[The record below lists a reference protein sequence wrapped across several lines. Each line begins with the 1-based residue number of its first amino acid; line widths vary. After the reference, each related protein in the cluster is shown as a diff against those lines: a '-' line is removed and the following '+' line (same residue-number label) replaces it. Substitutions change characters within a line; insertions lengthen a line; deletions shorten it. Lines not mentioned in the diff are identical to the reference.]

1 MKNNKNKEGI
11 LNMIDIFICEDNKKQ
26 LDLFTTYI
34 SNLILIEGFDMKIVQ
49 ATSDPHQLL
58 KEILTAENTGLFFL
72 DIDLRS
78 DMNGLTLAQRI
89 RQIQPRCFIVFI
101 TSHSE
106 MSFLTFQYKAEALDF
121 IVKDSA
127 EHIKSKIHECLLDVN
142 SKYTSSN
149 NNVTRTFT
157 INQNDK
163 RIVIDYND
171 IIFFETSNNIHKIIL
186 HARKRVIEFTGQ
198 LKDIEQQL
206 DYRFYRCHTSYII
219 NKDNITDI
227 DFKELLVHMNNGE
240 TCPVSGRKKKGLK
253 KLVS

>member
-1 MKNNKNKEGI
+1 
-11 LNMIDIFICEDNKKQ
+11 MIDIFICEDNKKH
-26 LDLFTTYI
+26 L
-34 SNLILIEGFDMKIVQ
+34 NILQKCITNFILMEGFDMRIIQ
-49 ATSDPHQLL
+49 ATSDPHVIL

-72 DIDLRS
+72 DIDLKS

-121 IVKDSA
+121 IVKDTT

-142 SKYTSSN
+142 SKYTSLN
-149 NNVTRTFT
+149 NDVTRTFT
-157 INQNDK
+157 ITQNDK
-163 RIVIDYND
+163 HIVINYND
-171 IIFFETSNNIHKIIL
+171 IIFFETSSNIHKIIL
-186 HARKRVIEFTGQ
+186 HAKKRVIEFTGQ

-219 NKDNITDI
+219 NKDNIADV
-227 DFKELLVHMNNGE
+227 DFKELIIHMNNGE
-240 TCPVSGRKKKGLK
+240 TCPVSVRKKKGLK
-253 KLVS
+253 KLMK

>member
-89 RQIQPRCFIVFI
+89 RQIQPRCFMVFI

-240 TCPVSGRKKKGLK
+240 TCPVSVRKKKGLK

>member
-171 IIFFETSNNIHKIIL
+171 IIFFETSNNTHKIIL

-240 TCPVSGRKKKGLK
+240 TCPVSVRKKKGLK

>member
-1 MKNNKNKEGI
+1 
-11 LNMIDIFICEDNKKQ
+11 MIDIFICEDNTKQ
-26 LDLFTTYI
+26 LSLFKTYI
-34 SNLILIEGFDMKIVQ
+34 SNFILMEGFDMRIVQ
-49 ATSDPHQLL
+49 ATADPHQLL
-58 KEILTAENTGLFFL
+58 KKILTIENTGLFFL
-72 DIDLRS
+72 DIDLQS
-78 DMNGLTLAQRI
+78 DMNGLALAQRI

-121 IVKDSA
+121 IVKDTA

-142 SKYTSSN
+142 NKYTSLN
-149 NNVTRTFT
+149 NDVTRTFT

-171 IIFFETSNNIHKIIL
+171 IIFFETSSNIHKIIL
-186 HARKRVIEFTGQ
+186 HARKRVTEFTGQ

-219 NKDNITDI
+219 NKDNIADA
-227 DFKELLVHMNNGE
+227 DFKELTVHMNNGE
-240 TCPVSGRKKKGLK
+240 SCPVSVRRKKGLK
-253 KLVS
+253 KLMQ